1 MIRLDVPIPTCDGSC
16 EEPCDRSCK
25 GYRYLATSP
34 AGFVQQL
41 SQAYVKWGYFFWVGG
56 ELDEGKDPRL
66 LDYKL
71 LNAYPVEVT
80 KHQRHYRRRVKKEAG
95 LQYLR
100 HGRHWVLIA
109 REGRS
114 PFFSREARSI
124 RDIRESPYHFRGYSV
139 GYKNEKAHVAISRDR
154 FAELRREVLAQALRR
169 HPNEWRRW
177 FWELPFEAY
186 GGVIQQARTL
196 LGLINEAR
204 RAAGDDPLSDRFVR
218 RYRKPV
224 KPFAPL
230 GSAGAGVASCPR
242 PGEEYG

>member
-1 MIRLDVPIPTCDGSC
+1 MIRLDVPIPT
-16 EEPCDRSCK
+16 CK

-41 SQAYVKWGYFFWVGG
+41 SQGYVKWGYFFWVGG
-56 ELDEGKDPRL
+56 ELDEGKDPRF

-71 LNAYPVEVT
+71 LNAYPVELT
-80 KHQRHYRRRVKKEAG
+80 KHQRCYRRRVKKEAG

-100 HGRHWVLIA
+100 WGRHWVLIA

-114 PFFSREARSI
+114 VFFELEGKSAQRISKHPYPFL
-124 RDIRESPYHFRGYSV
+124 GYSISH
-139 GYKNEKAHVAISRDR
+139 KNGKAHVAISRDR
-154 FAELRREVLAQALRR
+154 FAELRREVLAQALGR

-186 GGVIQQARTL
+186 GGVIEQARAL

-204 RAAGDDPLSDRFVR
+204 RAAGDDPLPEWFVR

-242 PGEEYG
+242 PGKTEAQTDCAKG